1 MTDDPVE
8 THTKKEASPEKEKP
22 IETVNKPPKAEKVK
36 QEVPEAKA
44 TVGEI
49 TAISARLKKAL
60 GTPKPPVNRSGDLTP
75 LSHDFYVMMNRLR
88 ALIAAMEH
96 QQTAMETMD
105 KSRMAV
111 SKLISVLSEK
121 SPIFD
126 QVGRTKKE
134 EGEVSNS
141 YASVNLTISNEARN
155 YITTYRSSVIDYVK
169 EWEKVITQNI
179 ETDEKEVNS
188 LNNIFLRRERKVNY
202 LRMKINVRTK
212 LAINVPDK
220 MNEKVERNQV
230 KLDKAWE
237 DHERKASELCEF
249 IEEVT
254 KRGWKDLYPLV
265 TKMATMDSEMITK
278 ESKLFAEL
286 KAIMDVVPMHLENS
300 SIHEDAS
307 DTSIEDTTEDHV
319 DSLKSVSS
327 EEHEVVHAEEDI
339 IDPEIVSMSVIKVA
353 K

>member
-1 MTDDPVE
+1 
-8 THTKKEASPEKEKP
+8 
-22 IETVNKPPKAEKVK
+22 
-36 QEVPEAKA
+36 
-44 TVGEI
+44 
-49 TAISARLKKAL
+49 
-60 GTPKPPVNRSGDLTP
+60 
-75 LSHDFYVMMNRLR
+75 
-88 ALIAAMEH
+88 
-96 QQTAMETMD
+96 MD

-111 SKLISVLSEK
+111 SKLILVLSEK

-134 EGEVSNS
+134 EGKVSNS

-169 EWEKVITQNI
+169 EWERVITQNI

-188 LNNIFLRRERKVNY
+188 LNTIFLHRERKVNY

-212 LAINVPDK
+212 FGINVPDK

-237 DHERKASELCEF
+237 DHERKASKLCEF

-278 ESKLFAEL
+278 HSKLFAEL
-286 KAIMDVVPMHLENS
+286 KTIMDVVPMSLENS
-300 SIHEDAS
+300 SVHEDVS
-307 DTSIEDTTEDHV
+307 DTSIEDTGDHV
-319 DSLKSVSS
+319 DSWKSVSS
-327 EEHEVVHAEEDI
+327 EEHE
-339 IDPEIVSMSVIKVA
+339 
-353 K
+353 